1 MLGCHRRCDRRLCY
15 AIDPLCGSSFK
26 YEAQMAVTNETNITA
41 TRTVEATAS
50 VLGAMA
56 LCHLLNDTIQ
66 SVIPSIYPILK
77 ETYGLSFTEIG
88 TITMVWQL
96 VASILQPIVGLYT
109 DRRPQPFSLPI
120 GMAFTFTGLIVM
132 SSASRYG
139 VLLGGVA
146 LVGMGSA
153 IFHPEA
159 SRIARMASGGRHGFA
174 QSLFQVGGNVG
185 SAIGPLLAA
194 LLIVP
199 HGQRA
204 VAFVGILAVVAMIL
218 MMPVGF
224 WSRARR
230 VSLRKSNKQKNVAIY
245 SRATI
250 YRTLTI
256 LILLM
261 FSKFIYMASFSSYY
275 VFYMMDKFGLTVPQS
290 QIHLFIFLAA
300 VAIGTIIGGPLGDR
314 FGRRGVIWFSILGAL
329 PFSLAVP
336 WSGLYVTTAFSA
348 TAGLILAS
356 AFPAIVVYG
365 QELLPGKVGAI
376 SGLFFGLA
384 FGAGGLGGAL
394 LGMLADRTNIGFVYQ
409 LAAFLP
415 VVGCLAFFL
424 PRVNKTT

>member
-1 MLGCHRRCDRRLCY
+1 
-15 AIDPLCGSSFK
+15 
-26 YEAQMAVTNETNITA
+26 MAVTNESDMIA
-41 TRTVEATAS
+41 TRTAEATAA
-50 VLGAMA
+50 VLGAMS

-77 ETYGLSFTEIG
+77 TSYGLSFTEIG
-88 TITMVWQL
+88 MITLVWQV
-96 VASILQPIVGLYT
+96 VASVLQPIVGLYT

-120 GMAFTFTGLIVM
+120 GMAFTFSGLIVM
-132 SSASRYG
+132 SGASSYAL
-139 VLLGGVA
+139 LLGGVA
-146 LVGMGSA
+146 LVGTGSA

-159 SRIARMASGGRHGFA
+159 SRVARMASGGRHGFA

-194 LLIVP
+194 VLIVP
-199 HGQRA
+199 YGQGA
-204 VAFVGILAVVAMIL
+204 VAFVGILAIVAIFFMT
-218 MMPVGF
+218 PVGF
-224 WSRARR
+224 WYRARR
-230 VSLRKSNKQKNVAIY
+230 VSYAKATTQVKESIY
-245 SRATI
+245 SRMVIA
-250 YRTLTI
+250 RTLGI

-261 FSKFIYMASFSSYY
+261 FSKFIYMASFSNYY
-275 VFYMMDKFGLTVPQS
+275 VFYLMDRFGLSVRES

-300 VAIGTIIGGPLGDR
+300 VALGTIIGGPLGDR

-336 WSGLYVTTAFSA
+336 YFGLYATTALSA

-376 SGLFFGLA
+376 SGLFFGFA
-384 FGAGGLGGAL
+384 FGAGGLGSAL
-394 LGMLADRTNIGFVYQ
+394 LGALADRTSIEFVYQ

-415 VVGCLAFFL
+415 VVGCFAFFL
-424 PRVNKTT
+424 PRMSRAQ